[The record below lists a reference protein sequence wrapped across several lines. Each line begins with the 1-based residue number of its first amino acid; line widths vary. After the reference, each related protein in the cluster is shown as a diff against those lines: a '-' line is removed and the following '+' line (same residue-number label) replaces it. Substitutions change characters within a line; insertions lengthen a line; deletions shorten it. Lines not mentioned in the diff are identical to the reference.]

1 MSSISDIL
9 NRIDSGD
16 YAMPQFQRGYVW
28 NRAQVRKLMTS
39 LYKGY
44 PVGTVL
50 LWQTP
55 AEAASTKGEGAVS
68 QGVVNLILDGQQRM
82 TTLYGIM
89 RGEEPPFFE
98 GDRRAFTDLMFNIQ
112 DEVFEFRAPKM
123 KGDPMWVSVT
133 DVYKT
138 GAVNSA
144 ISIKNSA
151 ELDDEDFNLTLQR
164 LNRIAQITD
173 TNILSE
179 TVTGKDKT
187 VDVVVD
193 IFNSV
198 NSGGTKLSKG
208 DLTLAKICAEWPG
221 MRNEMQRALDAFES
235 KGYGFSRDWLLR
247 CLTVHL
253 ARSAYFSAL
262 DGLPIPQIQQGLK
275 ETVQL
280 IGTCL
285 DHISGRLGL
294 DHTRVLG
301 SPFSIATM
309 IALIDQSG
317 GKLTSPE
324 WDRLLYWHVH
334 VFLWGRYAGS
344 TESVLAQDIN
354 AIKAGEGTDG
364 LIRLLK
370 ANRPD
375 LTLRADDFWGWST
388 GARFYPLMYLLA
400 RMGRARDW
408 ASGIELNSQLL
419 GKNSGLEVH
428 HIFPKKV
435 LYDSGRNKSMVNQL
449 ANYAFLTKET
459 NDEILASFPAD
470 YLPSYIKANPGAV
483 ESHAIP
489 TDDPALFAI
498 DRYDDFL
505 ARRREL
511 LAKKANHILSAL
523 YEGKDLG
530 ALLTAPAQANNAHAE
545 DHDEDGFSGLSD
557 WLSERGY
564 ERGAANFGVS
574 GLTRTEIVDL
584 AWPDGLQVGLGDPV
598 ALMGGQHRRGTLVR
612 PQAGIP
618 GVRGAGGPHF
628 VCGGARGRRMTARN
642 SR

>member
-1 MSSISDIL
+1 MSSIDDIL

-28 NRAQVRKLMTS
+28 NRTQVRKLMTS

-55 AEAASTKGEGAVS
+55 VEVADIKGEKAIS

-82 TTLYGIM
+82 TSLYGIM
-89 RGEEPPFFE
+89 RGKEPPFFE
-98 GDRRAFTDLMFNIQ
+98 GDRRAFTDLMFNI
-112 DEVFEFRAPKM
+112 DEEVFEFKAPKM

-133 DVYKT
+133 EVFVK
-138 GAVNSA
+138 GAGVVA
-144 ISIKNSA
+144 DA
-151 ELDDEDFNLTLQR
+151 LDDAEKLSHADYRIVVKRLTNLES
-164 LNRIAQITD
+164 ITK
-173 TNILSE
+173 TEILTQ
-179 TVTGKDKT
+179 TVTGPDKT

-208 DLTLAKICAEWPG
+208 DLTLARICAEWPA
-221 MRNEMQRALDAFES
+221 MRDEMQKALDGFSA
-235 KGYGFSRDWLLR
+235 KGYDFTRDWLLR

-262 DGLPIPQIQQGLK
+262 DGFSVADIQKGLK

-280 IGTCL
+280 VGTCL
-285 DHISGRLGL
+285 DHIAGRLGL

-309 IALIDQSG
+309 IAVIDQEG
-317 GKLTSPE
+317 GKLASAE

-354 AIKAGEGTDG
+354 AVKGGDGIDG
-364 LIRLLK
+364 LLRLIK
-370 ANRPD
+370 TNRPD
-375 LTLRADDFWGWST
+375 LRLRPDDFWGWST

-400 RMGRARDW
+400 RMGHARDW
-408 ASGIELNSQLL
+408 GSGVELNSHLL
-419 GKNSGLEVH
+419 GKNSSLDVH
-428 HIFPKKV
+428 HIFPRKV
-435 LYDSGRNKSMVNQL
+435 LYDAGYNKSMVNQL

-459 NDEILASFPAD
+459 NLEISDKFPSD
-470 YLPSYIKANPGAV
+470 YLPSYVAANPGAV
-483 ESHAIP
+483 ESHTVP
-489 TDDPALFAI
+489 TDNPSLWELGSYEA
-498 DRYDDFL
+498 FL

-511 LAKKANHILSAL
+511 LAEKANAILSAL

-530 ALLTAPAQANNAHAE
+530 ELPAAPKQPGSASVF
-545 DHDEDGFSGLSD
+545 DHDDEALSGLSD
-557 WLSERGY
+557 WLAEKGY
-564 ERGAANFGVS
+564 ERGVANFGACGTSKTV
-574 GLTRTEIVDL
+574 IVDL
-584 AWPDGLQVGLGDPV
+584 AWPDGLQTGLGEPV
-598 ALMGGQHRRGTLVR
+598 ALMVDS
-612 PQAGIP
+612 
-618 GVRGAGGPHF
+618 GPEERSF
-628 VCGGARGRRMTARN
+628 VTKLGYRVFETPEDLIAFVETDEA
-642 SR
+642 